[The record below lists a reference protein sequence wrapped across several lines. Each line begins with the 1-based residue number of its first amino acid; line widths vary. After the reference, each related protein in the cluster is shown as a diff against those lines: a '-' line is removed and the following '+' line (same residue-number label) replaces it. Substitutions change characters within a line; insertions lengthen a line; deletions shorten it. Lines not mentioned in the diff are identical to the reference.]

1 MLLNMLITFSFTFT
15 ENCGNMDIMEKEINI
30 RGEKI

>member
-1 MLLNMLITFSFTFT
+1 MLLNMLITFSFTFAK
-15 ENCGNMDIMEKEINI
+15 NCGTILIMEKEIDI

>member
-1 MLLNMLITFSFTFT
+1 MLLNMLITFSFTFA
-15 ENCGNMDIMEKEINI
+15 ENCGTIFIMEKDFNN